1 MDKKAFDK
9 DVIMSQ
15 LDKIFVFAEV
25 FKKLDKDNL
34 DITYDNVS
42 NIIIN
47 TFLF

>member
-25 FKKLDKDNL
+25 FKNDLR
-34 DITYDNVS
+34 
-42 NIIIN
+42 
-47 TFLF
+47 LFI